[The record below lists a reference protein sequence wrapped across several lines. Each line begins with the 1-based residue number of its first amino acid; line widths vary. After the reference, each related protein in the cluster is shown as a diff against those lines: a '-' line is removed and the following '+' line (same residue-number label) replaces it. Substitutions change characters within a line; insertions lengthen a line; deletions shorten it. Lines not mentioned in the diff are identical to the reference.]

1 VNFRVR
7 PVGPGRAVV
16 GYCHKMS
23 SAVRFL
29 VVGTAW
35 RAGFFLRLGDQLEEV
50 DVAGVVVHR
59 SFTTEQA
66 EGIWH
71 VPGYSS
77 LRDAVREQGPDFV
90 VVSVPR
96 AVAPELTT
104 AVVRHGVPVLLE
116 TPPATTLDGMRRL
129 WDDVGMS
136 GLVQVAE
143 QYPLYPGHAA
153 RLALVKKGVVG
164 QPTSVQVSS
173 THGYHAVALI
183 RKFLNAG
190 FAPASVKASSFK
202 SPLVNP
208 SDRSGATGDGTVHQ
222 AETVIAT
229 LDFGPAMGLYDFTT
243 NQWHNKLRA
252 RRIVV
257 RGSHGE
263 IVDDTVSRMADE
275 RTFVSSPLIRRQ
287 LGYDLDLDGYDT
299 DHISFN
305 GEIIYRNPYRGLRL
319 ADDEIAVA
327 SLLSA
332 MAKWCR
338 QDGPPPYPL
347 AQGSQDHLVSL
358 AIDASLASGGAVTT
372 TTEKWAL

>member
-1 VNFRVR
+1 
-7 PVGPGRAVV
+7 
-16 GYCHKMS
+16 MS
-23 SAVRFL
+23 SPVRFL

-35 RAGFFLRLGDQLEEV
+35 RAGFFLRLGHQLEEV
-50 DVAGVVVHR
+50 DVTGVVVHR
-59 SFTTEQA
+59 SYTTGQA
-66 EGIWH
+66 EAIFG
-71 VPGYSS
+71 VPGYLS
-77 LRDAVREQGPDFV
+77 LQDAIGEQRPDFV

-96 AVAPELTT
+96 AVAPELSKT
-104 AVVRHGVPVLLE
+104 VVRHDLPVLLE
-116 TPPATTLDGMRRL
+116 TPPATDVEGMRSL

-153 RLALVKKGVVG
+153 RLALVRRGVIG

-183 RKFLNAG
+183 RKFLDAG
-190 FAPASVKASSFK
+190 FASATVKASSFE

-208 SDRSGATGDGTVHQ
+208 SARGGATGDSTVHQ

-229 LDFGPAMGLYDFTT
+229 LDFGPGMGLYDFTT

-252 RRIVV
+252 RRIIV

-263 IVDDTVSRMADE
+263 IVDDTVYRMADE
-275 RTFVSSPLIRRQ
+275 RTFASSQLVRRQ

-299 DHISFN
+299 DHISFD
-305 GEIIYRNPYRGLRL
+305 GEVVYRNPYRGLRL

-338 QDGPPPYPL
+338 RDGPPPYPL
-347 AQGSQDHLVSL
+347 AEGSQDHLVSL
-358 AIDASLASGGAVTT
+358 AIDAGLASGGTVTT
-372 TTEKWAL
+372 TTENWAL